1 MFVMTIPRAHPK
13 SANEATDEGHGGAP
27 SAEAAAMVHR
37 EAHGLL
43 ADRIYQVQEGE

>member
-1 MFVMTIPRAHPK
+1 MPCSWT
-13 SANEATDEGHGGAP
+13 ST
-27 SAEAAAMVHR
+27 AEAAVMVHR